1 MKKIISLFVAVLL
14 LCALCVP
21 AMAEPMNFGDGK
33 TIPGGSYDE
42 IIVESN
48 ARVTID
54 SEVTLSNGGKTAN
67 LTLCANSTLVIGS
80 KGFLTGTKVNFGLSG
95 SGQRIEIE
103 EGGELYIEFV
113 YQGVA
118 INFENFLNN
127 SGITF
132 TRNGNTFQ
140 AGTCHH
146 NGGET
151 TVTVITKETI
161 CDLCGKTVSTETT
174 ETVDPAPTASTLS
187 EGSVTV
193 VLCVACAV
201 VFGLGGFILGTK
213 KKKPALA
220 EGENKDEE

>member
-1 MKKIISLFVAVLL
+1 MKKLLMKKIISLFVAVLL
-14 LCALCVP
+14 LCALTVP
-21 AMAEPMNFGDGK
+21 AMAMDFSGTV
-33 TIPGGSYDE
+33 TIPGGSYDA
-42 IIVESN
+42 ITTKVY
-48 ARVTID
+48 AKVTIN
-54 SEVTLSNGGKTAN
+54 SEVTLSNGGNAAN
-67 LTLCANSTLVIGS
+67 LSLDSNSTLVIGS
-80 KGFLTGTKVNFGLSG
+80 KGFLTGTKVTCVLSG
-95 SGQRIEIE
+95 PGQRIELE
-103 EGGELYIEFV
+103 EGGGLYIEFV
-113 YQGVA
+113 NSTYA
-118 INFENFLNN
+118 TNFENLLNN

-140 AGTCHH
+140 AGACYH

-187 EGSVTV
+187 EGNLAVVCTV
-193 VLCVACAV
+193 AAAV

-220 EGENKDEE
+220 NSEDE